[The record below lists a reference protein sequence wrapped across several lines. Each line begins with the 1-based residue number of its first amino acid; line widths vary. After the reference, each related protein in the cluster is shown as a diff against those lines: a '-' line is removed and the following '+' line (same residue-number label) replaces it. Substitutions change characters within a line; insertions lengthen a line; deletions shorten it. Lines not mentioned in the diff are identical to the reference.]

1 MDMTVPLVTH
11 VSPVE
16 EKAKDYSVSF
26 FLPASLENPPN
37 PTDTDLALSET
48 GPREIYVR

>member
-1 MDMTVPLVTH
+1 MTAPVLYH

-26 FLPASLENPPN
+26 FLPAKLETPPG
-37 PTDTDLALSET
+37 PLDTELALSET
-48 GPREIYVR
+48 GAREIYVR